1 MHPVEVGMLQAI
13 IDLILDESKW
23 LFASL
28 VVSAIAVAIRMR
40 GLRGR
45 GAIAGAMSLF
55 YGLVIA
61 LMGSGHLLAVSIK
74 LGQGTLDG
82 SPARLYPLGFA
93 LAVPAWWM
101 VFAAMTSSRRKL
113 VGLNVWTGAT
123 LLVLGLHNA
132 PLAAPAA
139 LNVAYLHHSRRPVG
153 WLILAVAIAL
163 YLALLVGSL
172 VFLASGQSFE
182 QFEGM

>member
-1 MHPVEVGMLQAI
+1 MGSIVE
-13 IDLILDESKW
+13 LILNESRW
-23 LFASL
+23 LFAAL
-28 VVSAIAVAIRMR
+28 LMLTIAVAVVLVR
-40 GLRGR
+40 LRGPLGQ

-55 YGLVIA
+55 FGWLIG
-61 LMGSGHLLAVSIK
+61 LMGSGHLLAVTIK
-74 LGQGTLDG
+74 LSQGTLEG
-82 SPARLYPLGFA
+82 SPWRLYALGLS

-101 VFAAMTSSRRKL
+101 VLCAMNAGRRKL
-113 VGLNVWTGAT
+113 VVLNVWLGAT

-139 LNVAYLHHSRRPVG
+139 LDLAYLYHSRRLAG
-153 WLILAVAIAL
+153 WLILATTVAL

-182 QFEGM
+182 QFQGM

>member
-1 MHPVEVGMLQAI
+1 MIQSIV
-13 IDLILDESKW
+13 DLILDESKW

-28 VVSAIAVAIRMR
+28 LASAFAVAVRMR
-40 GLRGR
+40 GARGR

-55 YGLVIA
+55 YGWLIA
-61 LMGSGHLLAVSIK
+61 LMGSGHLLAVTLK

-82 SPARLYPLGFA
+82 SPARLYLLGLA

-101 VFAAMTSSRRKL
+101 VFAAMTASRRKL

-139 LNVAYLHHSRRPVG
+139 LDVAYLHHSRRPVG
-153 WLILAVAIAL
+153 WIIVAVAVAL
-163 YLALLVGSL
+163 YLALLAGSL

-182 QFEGM
+182 QFQGV